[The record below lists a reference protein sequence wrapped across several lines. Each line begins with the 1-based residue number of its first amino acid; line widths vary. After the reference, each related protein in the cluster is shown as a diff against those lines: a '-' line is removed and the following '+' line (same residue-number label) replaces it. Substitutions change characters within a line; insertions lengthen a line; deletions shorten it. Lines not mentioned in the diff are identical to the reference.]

1 MTRDERQEIARVKWI
16 KNKCCGSLVQPTGAG
31 FVKAVLIEK
40 SLELLLGNIGESP
53 INEDNTEISIET
65 KESIPSYSVDLEP

>member
-31 FVKAVLIEK
+31 FKK
-40 SLELLLGNIGESP
+40 P
-53 INEDNTEISIET
+53 F
-65 KESIPSYSVDLEP
+65 